1 MSTLTLLITG
11 ELLLL
16 RSLVTTAANGLGN
29 AAASSRRSSLPRLLL
44 RPTLSTKL
52 TAVAFTPASGLDR
65 WLDGLVAAA
74 GPTSTSRGASAGLVA
89 LELRPPRD
97 SNCSGVSSS
106 SWSATTRLTS
116 VTLVGG
122 GVWPRLG
129 GLRAPRGSASRT
141 GASTASSASPRT
153 PPARGRV
160 EPALGPRRREAR
172 AASASPTAS
181 GRLPSRRRRA
191 GTSSSRRPPASRPC
205 APRRYAEG
213 AGGSDG
219 GVGLRRYCWSEGS
232 GASRMMLN
240 SPAAPAC
247 ASIISSMRAIA
258 SRAAAARP
266 APPPEERRPSIR

>member
-1 MSTLTLLITG
+1 MSTLTLLIAG

-29 AAASSRRSSLPRLLL
+29 AAASSRRSSLLL
-44 RPTLSTKL
+44 RPTLSTTS
-52 TAVAFTPASGLDR
+52 TAVAFTTASGLDR

-74 GPTSTSRGASAGLVA
+74 GSASTCRGASAGLVE
-89 LELRPPRD
+89 LELRPPRA

-106 SWSATTRLTS
+106 SSATTRLTS

-129 GLRAPRGSASRT
+129 GLRAPRRSASRT
-141 GASTASSASPRT
+141 GAWTASSASPRT
-153 PPARGRV
+153 PPGRGRV
-160 EPALGPRRREAR
+160 ASALGARRREAP
-172 AASASPTAS
+172 ATSASPTAS

-191 GTSSSRRPPASRPC
+191 GTSSSRRRPASRPC
-205 APRRYAEG
+205 APRRYAEELES
-213 AGGSDG
+213 SDG

-266 APPPEERRPSIR
+266 APPPEELGRRPSIR